1 MRRKADGM
9 KETQEEAAL
18 RYYRRWEIAAA
29 KEQTAYPCALV
40 AAFFAAL
47 AAHTQWHWWLW
58 TGCAFAWVFAMCT
71 YGYASD
77 TAKAWREYES
87 QSGTTGDP
95 AGDRQDPAAA
105 VIK

>member
-1 MRRKADGM
+1 M
-9 KETQEEAAL
+9 KDTDEAAGL
-18 RYYRRWEIAAA
+18 GYYRQWEIAAA
-29 KEQTAYPCALV
+29 REQTAYPCGLV

-58 TGCAFAWVFAMCT
+58 TACAFAWVFAMCT

-77 TAKAWREYES
+77 TAKAWREYEK
-87 QSGTTGDP
+87 QSSSPEQPSDDMHDP
-95 AGDRQDPAAA
+95 TAA